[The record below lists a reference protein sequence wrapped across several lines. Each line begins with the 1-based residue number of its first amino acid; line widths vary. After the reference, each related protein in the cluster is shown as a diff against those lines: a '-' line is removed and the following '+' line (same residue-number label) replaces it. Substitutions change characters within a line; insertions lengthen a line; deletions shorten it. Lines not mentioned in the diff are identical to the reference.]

1 MAIKNRR
8 LWFQVHGWLSL
19 PIWILFSFICLTG
32 TIAVLSHE
40 LTWLTNPNARA
51 TNPEQLEAKPVYELV
66 DVVTDEIPDA
76 KIQGLMVLEPYLVT
90 PIRFS
95 SQDHPVGL
103 AYVNQYTGEVQE
115 INNGVTFVEFMR
127 SLHGWLLF
135 PWQEGYSWGY
145 YLVSI
150 MSFVTL
156 GALITGLVV
165 YKKFWKSFTQPRLR
179 RKKGARTFFG
189 DYHRL
194 SGVWSIWFLL
204 VMGITGLCYF
214 IQAIG
219 WHNGADVWEEP
230 KALAIGEVPLNQ
242 ASTDAPQ
249 QISFEQAMDS
259 AKRAMPG
266 FQPSYIAMPEH
277 SRGHFT
283 IMGSGGEI
291 FYDQYS
297 HQAYVNPWTA
307 EVDELRT
314 PERMNV
320 LQTMVHITD
329 PLHYGTLGG
338 VWTKVIWFLFGLLLT
353 TMSISGFVIYSK
365 RMVKTPKKQTGAKKH
380 IEEVTHD

>member
-40 LTWLTNPNARA
+40 ITWLTNPNARA
-51 TNPEQLEAKPVYELV
+51 ENPQQLEAKPVYELV
-66 DVVTDEIPDA
+66 EMLKEDIPDA
-76 KIQGLMVLEPYLVT
+76 KIQRLMVLEPYLIT
-90 PIRFS
+90 PIQFS
-95 SQDHPVGL
+95 SKDYPVGL
-103 AYVNQYTGEVQE
+103 AYVNQYTGEIQE
-115 INNGVTFVEFMR
+115 INNGITFVTFMR

-135 PWQEGYSWGY
+135 PWQEGFSWGY

-194 SGVWSIWFLL
+194 SGTWSIWFLL
-204 VMGITGLCYF
+204 VMGITGLSYF

-219 WHNGADVWEEP
+219 WHNGASVWDDP
-230 KALAIGEVPLNQ
+230 QPLSIQEVPLSNDSQ
-242 ASTDAPQ
+242 NIPQ
-249 QISFEQAMDS
+249 YVTFEQAIKT
-259 AKRAMPG
+259 AQGAIPG
-266 FQPSYIAMPEH
+266 LKPSYMAMPEH
-277 SRGHFT
+277 HRGHYV
-283 IMGSGGEI
+283 IQGSGGE
-291 FYDQYS
+291 FFFDQYS
-297 HQAYVNPWTA
+297 HQAYINPWTGRI
-307 EVDELRT
+307 EELRS
-314 PERMNV
+314 PEMMNG

-338 VWTKVIWFLFGLLLT
+338 IWTKMIWFLFGFLLT
-353 TMSISGFVIYSK
+353 TMSISGFIIYSK
-365 RMVKTPKKQTGAKKH
+365 RLAKPPKKGKNRLGNQEQHNG
-380 IEEVTHD
+380 